1 MIYKASKISNG
12 KSFGDVEMAEKELG
26 GEQRKG

>member
-1 MIYKASKISNG
+1 MIYKASKISDG
-12 KSFGDVEMAEKELG
+12 KSFREVERAEKELG